1 MNDRADRMIGNSKEE
16 HTMTSPTIVAKFADG
31 ITTRMTCHCLPVDLD
46 LARGIKL
53 SQAAYESRTKKPPPA
68 IVEARFVEAFSDDV
82 IKIFSREELAAAMDA
97 GPTAPR
103 RSKQAAE

>member
-1 MNDRADRMIGNSKEE
+1 
-16 HTMTSPTIVAKFADG
+16 MTSPTIVAQFADG
-31 ITTRMTCHCLPVDLD
+31 VTTRMTCHCLPVHLD

-53 SQAAYESRTKKPPPA
+53 SQAAYESRVRKPPPA

-97 GPTAPR
+97 GPADPEMNSQRAAHRAGTASR
-103 RSKQAAE
+103 